1 MLANISNNYIKKM
14 NSNEEAILK
23 NVLFDLDDMFDTY
36 KKFYGIFESAKNIEA
51 GDKIS
56 IQENKLVLFKSGS
69 LQFVQR
75 WWSNEN
81 RTKSTDN
88 LETCLSDYFKFLDMC
103 ALCVKNNKKE
113 TRCFSKT
120 YNKSLLDLVV
130 HVTEMNKF
138 LIKGLKNLETTYS
151 DTLIIKT
158 RYSNFV
164 KIIKGFNK
172 DINKHFFMKF
182 Q

>member
-23 NVLFDLDDMFDTY
+23 NILFDLDDMFDTY
-36 KKFYGIFESAKNIEA
+36 KKFYGIFENAKDIQS

-56 IQENKLVLFKSGS
+56 IQESKMIVFKSGN

-75 WWSNEN
+75 WWNNEN

-88 LETCLSDYFKFLDMC
+88 LEIILNEYFKFLDMC
-103 ALCVKNNKKE
+103 SMCVQCNKKE
-113 TRCFSKT
+113 TRCFSKR

-130 HVTEMNKF
+130 HVTELNKI
-138 LIKGLKNLETTYS
+138 LMKALENLETTYS
-151 DTLIIKT
+151 ETLIIKT
-158 RYSNFV
+158 RYSNFI
-164 KIIKGFNK
+164 KIINGFHK

-182 Q
+182 N